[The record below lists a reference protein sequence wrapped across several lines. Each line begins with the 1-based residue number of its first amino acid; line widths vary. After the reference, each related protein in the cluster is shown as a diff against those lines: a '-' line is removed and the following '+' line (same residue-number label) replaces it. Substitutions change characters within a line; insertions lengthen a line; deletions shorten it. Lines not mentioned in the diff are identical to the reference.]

1 MTKIDKI
8 LLGIFLVLWFLI
20 GELMYGHVVEG
31 HACLVVRGLI
41 CGVFGLYFACRCIR
55 TYVKKK
61 KFLPR
66 HFAIALICAA
76 GIVLSLCDPM
86 PYH

>member
-31 HACLVVRGLI
+31 HACLVARGLI
-41 CGVFGLYFACRCIR
+41 CGIFGLYFAYRWVRIYFKEKR
-55 TYVKKK
+55 
-61 KFLPR
+61 FLPR
-66 HFAIALICAA
+66 HFSIALICILV
-76 GIVLSLCDPM
+76 IVFELFFIS